1 MMWLAGAALFAGLF
15 VLCYAGFGTRRVSKS
30 RLGIEKQPRDVNRS
44 VSNILGEE
52 RSRRMAQALNLA
64 GLSTPPGTFVVRI
77 MLVSVVAAVLGALI
91 SPLLSLLCL
100 VLPTIV
106 ARSWV
111 KYKVTTRRNRF
122 AEQLSDTLQLL
133 TASMR
138 SGFGLSQALTMI
150 TDDVEEPTKSEI
162 EQVLAATRVGFD
174 LSDALRTMAQ
184 RMDSNDLDWVV
195 SAIDINREAGGN
207 LSEVL
212 ENLNATIRDRHRIQ
226 RKIRTYTAEGRLSAQ
241 ILLVLPLGFL
251 LLEWAVNPDGI
262 SSLFSGAGLTAL
274 VMAAALMG
282 VGWLWIRKIISV
294 KF

>member
-1 MMWLAGAALFAGLF
+1 MIWLAGAALFAGLLI
-15 VLCYAGFGTRRVSKS
+15 LCYAGFGARRVSKS
-30 RLGIEKQPRDVNRS
+30 RLGIEKHPRDVNRS

-64 GLSTPPGTFVVRI
+64 GVSTPPGTFAARI
-77 MLVSVVAAVLGALI
+77 VLVSVVAAVLGALI
-91 SPLLSLLCL
+91 SPLLTLLAL
-100 VLPTIV
+100 VVPTVV

-111 KYKVTTRRNRF
+111 NHKVTKRRNKF

-138 SGFGLSQALTMI
+138 SGFGLSQALTII
-150 TDDVEEPTKSEI
+150 TDDVEEPTRSEV

-184 RMDSNDLDWVV
+184 RMDNKDLDWVV

-212 ENLNATIRDRHRIQ
+212 ENVNATIRDRQRIQ

-241 ILLVLPLGFL
+241 ILLVLPVGFL
-251 LLEWAVNPDGI
+251 LLEWAVNPHGI
-262 SSLFSGAGLTAL
+262 SALFSGVGLAAFAMAL
-274 VMAAALMG
+274 ALMG

>member
-15 VLCYAGFGTRRVSKS
+15 ILGYAAFGTHRVSKS

-44 VSNILGEE
+44 VTNILGEE

-64 GLSTPPGTFVVRI
+64 GVSTPPGTFVVRI
-77 MLVSVVAAVLGALI
+77 MLVSVVAAVLGLLI
-91 SPLLSLLCL
+91 SPLLTLLLL
-100 VLPTIV
+100 VVPTLV

-111 KYKVTTRRNRF
+111 NYKVTKRRNKF

-150 TDDVEEPTKSEI
+150 TDEVEEPTKSEI

-184 RMDSNDLDWVV
+184 RMDNRDLDWVV

-212 ENLNATIRDRHRIQ
+212 ENVNGTIRDRHRIQ

-241 ILLVLPLGFL
+241 ILLVLPLGFF
-251 LLEWAVNPDGI
+251 LLEWAVNREGI
-262 SSLFSGAGLTAL
+262 SSLFSGMGLTAL
-274 VMAAALMG
+274 VIAMALMG

-294 KF
+294 K